1 MALVNTADAA
11 GVEAAWRDF
20 LANDVSVQ
28 AFGAAASRRQLL
40 GEAPLS
46 RTVHVALSGEGK
58 DAHAAADA
66 LAEAV
71 VAWDSFVLLQGLVG
85 TAFTRQGR
93 YDDALRVHLTA
104 LRLTPR
110 WHPTSAYRVLDA
122 IADDLV
128 QVGRF
133 EEAARF
139 AERALDWDPTNP
151 EALLTLGVALARAG
165 DRDRAGGVLAYLA
178 SAGYSEAFL
187 RALNG
192 ALGGDGAKA
201 PPYSPDLTKVR
212 GLSDEAWLRFC
223 AVNALNPFTEGEE
236 QRRAHAVA
244 CLARGRHDYA
254 LFATR
259 QAPRWLTDDSPID
272 ARVARAWAKAREDAI
287 AALSAARG
295 AVEEL
300 ARKEDGQF
308 GEESEVRFE
317 FADACVER
325 GDAEPLLSMLLDP
338 SRDVVLYAARALVKL
353 GRTEHAPLIEAMAA
367 GEVALGWDD
376 MPSAAKVL
384 SAMKRAG
391 GGAKKKKPAAAKGKA
406 ARLRGRALIAKV
418 TEAIAGKGAI
428 ADPRPVPAAKL
439 KKLTFPCKKPLSPG
453 LAAFLAF
460 DASFLG
466 LFEDPAAPR
475 FAPRT
480 LGQIAAEEFDP
491 MLADMFEGIDEA
503 LPGEAY
509 LLGPQDGEARDVL
522 YVGEPD
528 AAGEYPVLEM
538 RTDPPEVRV
547 AYPGVDVYLAH
558 LFEVVPFD
566 PEKNPED
573 ASALEAHGELDLG
586 PWAALPE

>member
-1 MALVNTADAA
+1 MALVRTADATD
-11 GVEAAWRDF
+11 VEAAIRDF
-20 LANDVSVQ
+20 LANDITVE
-28 AFGAAASRRQLL
+28 AFGAAASRRRLL

-58 DAHAAADA
+58 DAAAAADA

-71 VAWDSFVLLQGLVG
+71 VPWGSFVLLQGLVG

-110 WHPTSAYRVLDA
+110 WHPTSVYRVLDA
-122 IADDLV
+122 VADDLV
-128 QVGRF
+128 HLDRF
-133 EEAARF
+133 AEAARV
-139 AERALDWDPTNP
+139 AERALEWDPTNP

-165 DRDRAGGVLAYLA
+165 DRVRADGVRAYLA
-178 SAGYSEAFL
+178 SSGYTEAFL
-187 RALNG
+187 RALSG
-192 ALGGDGAKA
+192 ALGGDGAEA
-201 PPYSPDLTKVR
+201 QPYAPDLTKIPA
-212 GLSDEAWLRFC
+212 LSDDAWLRFC

-259 QAPRWLTDDSPID
+259 QASRWVTEDSPID
-272 ARVARAWAKAREDAI
+272 GRVARAWAKAREQAI
-287 AALSAARG
+287 VALG

-300 ARKEDGQF
+300 AREEDGQF
-308 GEESEVRFE
+308 GEESEVRFQ
-317 FADACVER
+317 FVDACVER
-325 GDAEPLLSMLLDP
+325 GETEPLLAMLLDP
-338 SRDVVLYAARALVKL
+338 SREVVLYAARALVKL
-353 GRTEHAPLIEAMAA
+353 GRTDHAPLIEAMAA
-367 GEVALGWDD
+367 GERALGWDD
-376 MPSAAKVL
+376 LPSAAKVL

-391 GGAKKKKPAAAKGKA
+391 GGARKKPAPAKGKA
-406 ARLRGRALIAKV
+406 ARPRPRGRALVAKV
-418 TEAIAGKGAI
+418 IEAIAGTDAI
-428 ADPRPVPAAKL
+428 AAPRPVPAAKL
-439 KKLTFPCKKPLSPG
+439 KKLAFPCKKPLSPG

-480 LGQIAAEEFDP
+480 LRQIAEAEFDP
-491 MLADMFEGIDEA
+491 MLAGMFEGIETS

-509 LLGPQDGEARDVL
+509 LLGAQDGEARDVL

-538 RTDPPEVRV
+538 RTDLPGVRV

-558 LFEVVPFD
+558 LFDVVPFD
-566 PEKNPED
+566 PDANPED
-573 ASALEAHGELDLG
+573 ARALEAHSKLDLSG
-586 PWAALPE
+586 WSAPPDE

>member
-1 MALVNTADAA
+1 MALVSTADA
-11 GVEAAWRDF
+11 GDVEAAFRDF
-20 LANDVSVQ
+20 LGNDVTVE
-28 AFGAAASRRQLL
+28 AFGAAASRRRLL

-46 RTVHVALSGEGK
+46 RTVHVALSGEGQ
-58 DAHAAADA
+58 DARAAADA

-71 VAWDSFVLLQGLVG
+71 VPWGSFVLLQGLVG

-110 WHPTSAYRVLDA
+110 WHPTSVYRVLDA

-128 QVGRF
+128 HLGRF
-133 EEAARF
+133 DEAARL
-139 AERALDWDPTNP
+139 AERALEWDPTNP
-151 EALLTLGVALARAG
+151 DALLTLGVALARAG
-165 DRDRAGGVLAYLA
+165 DRGRAGGVLAYLA
-178 SAGYSEAFL
+178 SSGYSEVFL
-187 RALNG
+187 RALIG
-192 ALGGDGAKA
+192 ALGGDRAKA
-201 PPYSPDLTKVR
+201 QPYAPDLAKIPA
-212 GLSDEAWLRFC
+212 LSDDAWLRFC
-223 AVNALNPFTEGEE
+223 AVNALNPFAEGEE

-244 CLARGRHDYA
+244 CLARGHHDYA

-259 QAPRWLTDDSPID
+259 QAPKWVTEDSPID
-272 ARVARAWAKAREDAI
+272 GRVARAWAKAREEAI
-287 AALSAARG
+287 VALDAARG
-295 AVEEL
+295 VVEAL
-300 ARKEDGQF
+300 AREEDGQF
-308 GEESEVRFE
+308 GEESEVRFQ

-325 GDAEPLLSMLLDP
+325 GDAGPLLAMLLDP
-338 SRDVVLYAARALVKL
+338 SREVVLYAARALVKL

-367 GEVALGWDD
+367 GERALGWDD
-376 MPSAAKVL
+376 LPSAVKVL

-391 GGAKKKKPAAAKGKA
+391 GGAKKKPAPAKGKA
-406 ARLRGRALIAKV
+406 ARLRGRALVAKV
-418 TEAIAGKGAI
+418 IEAIAGTDAI

-466 LFEDPAAPR
+466 LFEDPEAPR

-480 LGQIAAEEFDP
+480 LRQIAEAEFDP
-491 MLADMFEGIDEA
+491 MLAGMFEGIEEA

-509 LLGPQDGEARDVL
+509 LLGAQDGEARDVL

-538 RTDPPEVRV
+538 RVDPPGVRV

-558 LFEVVPFD
+558 LFEVVLFD
-566 PEKNPED
+566 PDANPED
-573 ASALEAHGELDLG
+573 ARALEAHSKLDLSG
-586 PWAALPE
+586 WSAPPE

>member
-20 LANDVSVQ
+20 LANDVTVQ
-28 AFGAAASRRQLL
+28 AFGAATSRRRLL

-46 RTVHVALSGEGK
+46 RTVHVALSGEGQ
-58 DAHAAADA
+58 DARAAADK
-66 LAEAV
+66 LAETV

-110 WHPTSAYRVLDA
+110 WHPTSVYRVLDA
-122 IADDLV
+122 VADDLV
-128 QVGRF
+128 HLGRF
-133 EEAARF
+133 EEAVRF
-139 AERALDWDPTNP
+139 AERALEWDPTNP
-151 EALLTLGVALARAG
+151 EALLTLGVALAKAG
-165 DRDRAGGVLAYLA
+165 DRGRAGGVLGYLT
-178 SAGYSEAFL
+178 SSGYSEGFL
-187 RALNG
+187 RALTG
-192 ALGGDGAKA
+192 ALGGEGDKA
-201 PPYSPDLTKVR
+201 QPYAPDLAKVPA
-212 GLSDEAWLRFC
+212 LSDDAWLRFC

-259 QAPRWLTDDSPID
+259 QAPKWVTDDSPID
-272 ARVARAWAKAREDAI
+272 GRVARAWAKAREAAI
-287 AALSAARG
+287 TSLGAGRG
-295 AVEEL
+295 AVDEL
-300 ARKEDGQF
+300 ARKQDGQF
-308 GEESEVRFE
+308 GDESEERFG

-325 GDAEPLLSMLLDP
+325 GEAEPLAAMLLDP

-353 GRTEHAPLIEAMAA
+353 GRTDHAPLIEAMAA
-367 GEVALGWDD
+367 GEAALGWDD
-376 MPSAAKVL
+376 LPSATKVL

-391 GGAKKKKPAAAKGKA
+391 GGAKKKPAAKGQA
-406 ARLRGRALIAKV
+406 APLRGRALVEKV
-418 TEAIAGKGAI
+418 IEAIAGTAAI
-428 ADPRPVPAAKL
+428 PDPQPVPAAKL
-439 KKLTFPCKKPLSPG
+439 KKLTFPSKKRLSPG
-453 LAAFLAF
+453 LAAFLEF
-460 DASFLG
+460 DASFLR
-466 LFEDPAAPR
+466 LFKDPASPR
-475 FAPRT
+475 FSPRT
-480 LGQIAAEEFDP
+480 LRQIAADELDP
-491 MLADMFEGIDEA
+491 MLAAMFEGIEEA

-509 LLGPQDGEARDVL
+509 LLGAQDGESRDIL

-538 RTDPPEVRV
+538 RTDPPEIRL

-566 PEKNPED
+566 PDKNPED
-573 ASALEAHGELDLG
+573 ARALKGHRKLDLG
-586 PWAALPE
+586 RWSEPLE